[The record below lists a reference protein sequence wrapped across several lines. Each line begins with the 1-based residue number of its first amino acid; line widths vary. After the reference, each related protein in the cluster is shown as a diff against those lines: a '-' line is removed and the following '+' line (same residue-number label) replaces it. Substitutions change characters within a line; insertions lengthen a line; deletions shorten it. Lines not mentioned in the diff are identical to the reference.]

1 MFFCCTKED
10 EALFKA
16 LRDERILASSWN
28 GQWCV
33 SPLGGN
39 TTNMCFFKTYNELR
53 NYCLSIYHEIAG

>member
-33 SPLGGN
+33 GPLGGN